1 MKIYNNININ
11 NIYDMYKSAS
21 SKAVDAK
28 KINNIDKVE
37 ISSNASKINKS
48 FAEYEQIREK
58 KVQDI
63 KEKVDSGTYYVKS
76 DDIAESILK
85 GAFLDKKV

>member
-21 SKAVDAK
+21 SKVVDAK
-28 KINNIDKVE
+28 KTNNIDKVE

-48 FAEYEQIREK
+48 FAEYGKLREK

-63 KEKVDSGTYYVKS
+63 KAKVDSGSYNVKS
-76 DDIAESILK
+76 DDIAESIIK
-85 GAFLDKKV
+85 GAIFDKKV